1 MKKIVALLSVLLLS
15 ISTYSQSCCQLAFAS
30 NDGNMSEFAT
40 DKNFIASH
48 QIPLKYTHNSVVG
61 GEMISFKTADTINAN
76 GYLVK
81 AKTKSNKWLFVYQE
95 WWGLND
101 YIKKQSDILYNE
113 MGGNVNIL
121 AIDMYDGKVATTRED
136 ASKYMQ
142 GASEK
147 RLENIVNGALVF
159 AGKKAKIASIGWC
172 FGGGWSLKSAILSKK
187 QAIGS
192 VMYYGM
198 PIQDIEK
205 LKTLNCEVLGLFATE
220 EWISKKIIEEFTAN
234 MKTANK
240 TLTYKIFEAA
250 HAFANPSNTK
260 FDEKAANEANAM
272 AVKFLKEKFKLK

>member
-1 MKKIVALLSVLLLS
+1 MKRILFLLSVLLFS
-15 ISTYSQSCCQLAFAS
+15 ATSFSQSCCQLAFAS
-30 NDGNMSEFAT
+30 NDGNMSEFT
-40 DKNFIASH
+40 KDKNFIASH
-48 QIPLKYTHNSVVG
+48 QIPLEYTHKSEVG

-101 YIKKQSDILYNE
+101 YIKKQSDILYHE

-136 ASKYMQ
+136 AAKYMQ

-172 FGGGWSLKSAILSKK
+172 FGGGWSLKSAIICK
-187 QAIGS
+187 
-192 VMYYGM
+192 
-198 PIQDIEK
+198 
-205 LKTLNCEVLGLFATE
+205 
-220 EWISKKIIEEFTAN
+220 
-234 MKTANK
+234 NK
-240 TLTYKIFEAA
+240 RL
-250 HAFANPSNTK
+250 
-260 FDEKAANEANAM
+260 
-272 AVKFLKEKFKLK
+272 VR